1 MHKVLQADKHL
12 FSIINGKWHNS
23 FFDWLM
29 PYVRQSEI
37 WIPLYLFLFFFVLL
51 NLRKCGWFIL
61 FCICTVALTDLIS
74 SHLIKSSITRI
85 RPCGDPELVGM
96 VRFLVAYCPQSSSFT
111 SSHAANH
118 FGMAAFVSTALKPL
132 IGPWIYLTYFWAF
145 LIVYAQIYVG
155 VHFPLDVIAGAI
167 IGLVIGVMLGLQY
180 LKKSGNL
187 ISSNTLL

>member
-1 MHKVLQADKHL
+1 MHKVLQADKYL

-29 PYVRQSEI
+29 PYLRQSEI
-37 WIPLYLFLFFFVLL
+37 WIPLYLFLVVFVLL
-51 NLRKCGWFIL
+51 NVHKSGWFIL

-74 SHLIKSSITRI
+74 SHIIKSNIIRI
-85 RPCGDPELVGM
+85 RPCADPELAGV

-132 IGPWIYLTYFWAF
+132 IGPWIYLIYFWAF
-145 LIVYAQIYVG
+145 IIVYAQIYVG
-155 VHFPLDVIAGAI
+155 VHFPLDVIAGTI
-167 IGLVIGVMLGLQY
+167 IGLVMGAILAGQY
-180 LKKSGNL
+180 LKKSRNL
-187 ISSNTLL
+187 FSLNTGV

>member
-1 MHKVLQADKHL
+1 
-12 FSIINGKWHNS
+12 
-23 FFDWLM
+23 
-29 PYVRQSEI
+29 
-37 WIPLYLFLFFFVLL
+37 
-51 NLRKCGWFIL
+51 
-61 FCICTVALTDLIS
+61 
-74 SHLIKSSITRI
+74 
-85 RPCGDPELVGM
+85 M